1 MSNILIKYLLNGF
14 LKTILSVILI
24 VYCFGIILN
33 LFEEIEFFKG
43 LNVSFFT
50 PFLLTNF
57 YVPSFII
64 QLLPFIIFVSSMWF
78 LLKIRN
84 NKDMLI
90 LKVFGFS
97 NFKIFLILSL
107 SSFLLGWLILF
118 VFNPI
123 TSKMAKYYEITK
135 SNYSRDIDHL
145 ITFNKNGIWIRE
157 NLDDGKRIISASKT
171 NGNNLMDV
179 VIFNFDKDYN
189 LKEKIIS
196 ESVNIENNEWIFTN
210 TVILKNF
217 DGLYKEEK
225 INDFTIY
232 SNYTY
237 EKITS
242 LFKNFDTMSL
252 IDLILNYQKLVEIG
266 YSKTYLNQ
274 SLHSLLSIPFFL
286 FIMTALASI
295 LTMNTLKKSKNF
307 KFIIIGLLICIAVYY
322 FKDLSLALG
331 KTNRVPLAL
340 ASWIPVFSVGIF
352 SFIGILQ
359 INEK

>member
-1 MSNILIKYLLNGF
+1 
-14 LKTILSVILI
+14 
-24 VYCFGIILN
+24 
-33 LFEEIEFFKG
+33 
-43 LNVSFFT
+43 
-50 PFLLTNF
+50 
-57 YVPSFII
+57 
-64 QLLPFIIFVSSMWF
+64 MWF

-157 NLDDGKRIISASKT
+157 NLDNGKRIISASKT

>member
-1 MSNILIKYLLNGF
+1 
-14 LKTILSVILI
+14 
-24 VYCFGIILN
+24 
-33 LFEEIEFFKG
+33 
-43 LNVSFFT
+43 
-50 PFLLTNF
+50 
-57 YVPSFII
+57 
-64 QLLPFIIFVSSMWF
+64 MWF

-196 ESVNIENNEWIFTN
+196 ESVNIENNEWRFTN